1 MQMLHPHCGSIQ
13 QYIEELSDADRHR
26 PSSCPLCQAKQ
37 PLIGHG
43 FYSRTIVDVT
53 FDGVIRV
60 RRYLCRLC
68 RRTVSLLPEWALPY
82 LRFSIPAVACF
93 LKARLLDG
101 RSFKAS
107 AEAAAQPMMPY
118 QRGQHWIRRFKK
130 QAAALSA
137 ALVALTAAITASS
150 FVWKAVSMLET
161 VGWITA
167 HRFLFRELRSHLLGW
182 PRSLAPDGRSTKL
195 ATVGGAGRR
204 ETHTICME
212 PEVPSG

>member
-13 QYIEELSDADRHR
+13 QYMEGLCDADRYR

-37 PLIGHG
+37 PLIAHG
-43 FYSRTIVDVT
+43 FYSRTIVDVA

-82 LRFSIPAVACF
+82 LRFSIPIVACF
-93 LKARLLDG
+93 LKARLLNG
-101 RSFKAS
+101 HRLKAS
-107 AEAAAQPMMPY
+107 AEAAGQPTMPY

-130 QAAALSA
+130 QAVALSVM
-137 ALVALTAAITASS
+137 LVALTTAITASN
-150 FVWKAVSMLET
+150 FIWKALGMLET
-161 VGWITA
+161 VGWVSA
-167 HRFLFRELRSHLLGW
+167 HRFLFQELRAHLLGW
-182 PRSLAPDGRSTKL
+182 PGSLAPDGRSTTL
-195 ATVGGAGRR
+195 VAARGSGGG

-212 PEVPSG
+212 PEVPSS